1 MEIKYLMDFAHR
13 EYRRIKCRSDLQT
26 YKHKVPE
33 NLGLEISG
41 ISRQH
46 TLSMLVSI
54 RAQHS
59 HLHQVLLPVLLS
71 TSFVAALLL
80 LARSLIEFLPQPT
93 GTFDF
98 VSSREY
104 GCKPKFSKSVILS
117 VSDSVPD
124 EDRDLLED
132 NLPNKMIK
140 K

>member
-1 MEIKYLMDFAHR
+1 
-13 EYRRIKCRSDLQT
+13 
-26 YKHKVPE
+26 
-33 NLGLEISG
+33 
-41 ISRQH
+41 
-46 TLSMLVSI
+46 MLVSI

-104 GCKPKFSKSVILS
+104 GCKPKFSESVILS

>member
-1 MEIKYLMDFAHR
+1 MDFAHR
-13 EYRRIKCRSDLQT
+13 EYRRIKCRSDLKT

-104 GCKPKFSKSVILS
+104 GCKPKFSESVILS

>member
-1 MEIKYLMDFAHR
+1 MEMKYLMDFAHR

-33 NLGLEISG
+33 NLGLKISG

-80 LARSLIEFLPQPT
+80 LARWLIEFLPQPI
-93 GTFDF
+93 DF
-98 VSSREY
+98 VSSRKY
-104 GCKPKFSKSVILS
+104 GCKPKFSKSVIFS

-132 NLPNKMIK
+132 ILSNKMIK

>member
-1 MEIKYLMDFAHR
+1 MDFAHR
-13 EYRRIKCRSDLQT
+13 EYRRIKCRSDLKT

-46 TLSMLVSI
+46 TLSMIVSI

-104 GCKPKFSKSVILS
+104 GCKPKFSESVILS

>member
-1 MEIKYLMDFAHR
+1 MDFAHR

-80 LARSLIEFLPQPT
+80 LARSLLEFLPQPT

-104 GCKPKFSKSVILS
+104 GCKPKFSESVILS

>member
-1 MEIKYLMDFAHR
+1 MDFAHR

-33 NLGLEISG
+33 NLGLQISE

-54 RAQHS
+54 RVQHS

-71 TSFVAALLL
+71 TSFVAALVL
-80 LARSLIEFLPQPT
+80 LARWLIEFLPQPT

-132 NLPNKMIK
+132 ILPNKMIK

>member
-1 MEIKYLMDFAHR
+1 MDFAHR

-46 TLSMLVSI
+46 TLSMLASI

-104 GCKPKFSKSVILS
+104 GCKPKFSESVILS

>member
-1 MEIKYLMDFAHR
+1 MDFAHR

-104 GCKPKFSKSVILS
+104 GCKPKFSESVILS

>member
-1 MEIKYLMDFAHR
+1 MDFAHR

-104 GCKPKFSKSVILS
+104 GCKPNFLKSVIYS
-117 VSDSVPD
+117 VSDSVPG
-124 EDRDLLED
+124 EDRDLQED
-132 NLPNKMIK
+132 IFPNKIIRK
-140 K
+140 